1 MTAMTSAVARPDGEL
16 PIHLWLPPAGSG
28 PGLLLL
34 QEIFGV
40 SGYIRQRAQDLADLG
55 YVVMAPELYWRVD
68 GEIDDT
74 ADDALDQGM
83 ALLAQLDWDDALADA
98 AAALEALRGRDE
110 TTGGVGAIG
119 FCFGGG
125 LAFNL
130 VATTPVDALVSYY
143 GSALPRLLHLAD
155 KVTVPTL
162 HHFGTAD
169 GFIPLPTVLEIRDA
183 VAGPHVDFRLHE
195 GADHAFDNPMPRF
208 VHPEAR
214 ETAWR
219 QTADF
224 LARHLPA

>member
-162 HHFGTAD
+162 HHFGT
-169 GFIPLPTVLEIRDA
+169 
-183 VAGPHVDFRLHE
+183 
-195 GADHAFDNPMPRF
+195 
-208 VHPEAR
+208 
-214 ETAWR
+214 
-219 QTADF
+219 
-224 LARHLPA
+224 